1 MPSVLQITFSN
12 LGYMTH
18 KHYVMFYTPDTQNC
32 RPLQNSNRQES
43 RYSHEPNSAV
53 HRDAGEKREAASID
67 RLKLVLETS
76 AGNRLRSPASLSSAA
91 WPDPSGK
98 QRPTTRNRLKNNS
111 SKIGLIK
118 AENARCIEPS
128 LPNKSTACALWRRT
142 PGTAAELRVND
153 DRAIRRRASRLRRPT
168 RARATRHNSDAPKAD
183 RSLPSRSRSSSGSS
197 RSTRSQDRNSPREQ
211 MQPRASSLECRPR
224 PDRQV
229 NL

>member
-1 MPSVLQITFSN
+1 
-12 LGYMTH
+12 
-18 KHYVMFYTPDTQNC
+18 MFYTLDTENC

-111 SKIGLIK
+111 SKIGLKQKTLAVLNPRCLTK
-118 AENARCIEPS
+118 APRARCGE
-128 LPNKSTACALWRRT
+128 
-142 PGTAAELRVND
+142 G
-153 DRAIRRRASRLRRPT
+153 RRA
-168 RARATRHNSDAPKAD
+168 
-183 RSLPSRSRSSSGSS
+183 
-197 RSTRSQDRNSPREQ
+197 
-211 MQPRASSLECRPR
+211 PR
-224 PDRQV
+224 PSSESMMTVPSAAVPAVSAAPPVPAPPAIIAMPPRPIV
-229 NL
+229 ASPAVAVVARVVAVVRVARIIVIAPVSKCSRGHHR

>member
-1 MPSVLQITFSN
+1 MC
-12 LGYMTH
+12 
-18 KHYVMFYTPDTQNC
+18 YTLDTENC

-111 SKIGLIK
+111 SKIGLKQKTLAVLNPRCLTK
-118 AENARCIEPS
+118 APRARCGE
-128 LPNKSTACALWRRT
+128 
-142 PGTAAELRVND
+142 G
-153 DRAIRRRASRLRRPT
+153 RRA
-168 RARATRHNSDAPKAD
+168 
-183 RSLPSRSRSSSGSS
+183 
-197 RSTRSQDRNSPREQ
+197 
-211 MQPRASSLECRPR
+211 PR
-224 PDRQV
+224 PSSESMMTVPSAAVPAVSAAPPVPAPPAIIAMPPRPIV
-229 NL
+229 ASPAVAVVARVVAVVRVARIIVIAPVSKCSRGHHR

>member
-1 MPSVLQITFSN
+1 MGPLLYHI
-12 LGYMTH
+12 
-18 KHYVMFYTPDTQNC
+18 KEVMFYTLDTENC

-111 SKIGLIK
+111 SKIGLKQKTLAVLNPRCLTK
-118 AENARCIEPS
+118 APRARCGEG
-128 LPNKSTACALWRRT
+128 RRA
-142 PGTAAELRVND
+142 TAAELRVND
-153 DRAIRRRASRLRRPT
+153 DRAIRRRASRVRRPT
-168 RARATRHNSDAPKAD
+168 RTRATRHNSDAPKAD
-183 RSLPSRSRSSSGSS
+183 SSLPSRSRSSSGSS
-197 RSTRSQDRNSPREQ
+197 RSTRSQDNRNSPREQ

>member
-1 MPSVLQITFSN
+1 
-12 LGYMTH
+12 
-18 KHYVMFYTPDTQNC
+18 MFYTPDIQNC
-32 RPLQNSNRQES
+32 RPPQNSNRQES
-43 RYSHEPNSAV
+43 RYSHEHSAV

-111 SKIGLIK
+111 SKIGLKQKTLAVLNPRCLTK
-118 AENARCIEPS
+118 APRA
-128 LPNKSTACALWRRT
+128 ALWRRT
-142 PGTAAELRVND
+142 PGTVAELRVND
-153 DRAIRRRASRLRRPT
+153 DRAIRRRASRVRRPT

-197 RSTRSQDRNSPREQ
+197 RSTRSQDNRNSPREQ
-211 MQPRASSLECRPR
+211 RQPRASSLECRPR

>member
-1 MPSVLQITFSN
+1 
-12 LGYMTH
+12 
-18 KHYVMFYTPDTQNC
+18 MFNTLDTENC

-111 SKIGLIK
+111 SKIGLKQKTLAVLNPRCLTK
-118 AENARCIEPS
+118 APRARCGE
-128 LPNKSTACALWRRT
+128 
-142 PGTAAELRVND
+142 G
-153 DRAIRRRASRLRRPT
+153 RRAPWPSSESMMTVPS
-168 RARATRHNSDAPKAD
+168 AAVPAVSAAPPVPA
-183 RSLPSRSRSSSGSS
+183 P
-197 RSTRSQDRNSPREQ
+197 PAIIA
-211 MQPRASSLECRPR
+211 MPPR
-224 PDRQV
+224 PIVASPAVAVVARV
-229 NL
+229 VAVARIIVIAPVSKCSRGHHR

>member
-1 MPSVLQITFSN
+1 
-12 LGYMTH
+12 
-18 KHYVMFYTPDTQNC
+18 MFYTLDTENC

-111 SKIGLIK
+111 SKIGLKQKTLAVLNPRCLTK
-118 AENARCIEPS
+118 APRARCGE
-128 LPNKSTACALWRRT
+128 
-142 PGTAAELRVND
+142 G
-153 DRAIRRRASRLRRPT
+153 RRA
-168 RARATRHNSDAPKAD
+168 
-183 RSLPSRSRSSSGSS
+183 
-197 RSTRSQDRNSPREQ
+197 
-211 MQPRASSLECRPR
+211 PR
-224 PDRQV
+224 PSSESMMTEACSDP
-229 NL
+229 L

>member
-1 MPSVLQITFSN
+1 
-12 LGYMTH
+12 
-18 KHYVMFYTPDTQNC
+18 MFYTLDTENC

-111 SKIGLIK
+111 SKIGLKQKTLAVLNPRCLTK
-118 AENARCIEPS
+118 APRARCGE
-128 LPNKSTACALWRRT
+128 
-142 PGTAAELRVND
+142 G
-153 DRAIRRRASRLRRPT
+153 RRA
-168 RARATRHNSDAPKAD
+168 
-183 RSLPSRSRSSSGSS
+183 
-197 RSTRSQDRNSPREQ
+197 
-211 MQPRASSLECRPR
+211 PR
-224 PDRQV
+224 PSSESMMTVPSAAVPAVSAVPPVPAPPAIIAMPPRPIV
-229 NL
+229 ASPAVAVVARVVAVVRVARIIVIAPVSKCSRGHHR

>member
-1 MPSVLQITFSN
+1 MLCFILQTYKTAVLLRIQTA
-12 LGYMTH
+12 
-18 KHYVMFYTPDTQNC
+18 KKADT
-32 RPLQNSNRQES
+32 RTNRIQQSS
-43 RYSHEPNSAV
+43 RCWRKTRSRIH
-53 HRDAGEKREAASID
+53 D

-111 SKIGLIK
+111 SKIGLKQKTLAVLNPRCLTK
-118 AENARCIEPS
+118 APRA
-128 LPNKSTACALWRRT
+128 ALWRRT
-142 PGTAAELRVND
+142 PGTVADLRVND
-153 DRAIRRRASRLRRPT
+153 VRAIRRRASRVRRPT
-168 RARATRHNSDAPKAD
+168 RARATRHNNDAPKAD

-197 RSTRSQDRNSPREQ
+197 RSTRSQDNRNSPREQ
-211 MQPRASSLECRPR
+211 MQPRASSLKFRPR